1 MTKES
6 PRCSVGPRCNAQSQK
21 FDSIQKASLK
31 LENIENQL
39 IRTLK
44 EVIGFFLIMNSTFLI
59 IEKTLKKTFAHFKHE
74 S

>member
-1 MTKES
+1 MLK
-6 PRCSVGPRCNAQSQK
+6 VKN
-21 FDSIQKASLK
+21 SIEFKKASLK

-59 IEKTLKKTFAHFKHE
+59 IEKT
-74 S
+74 